1 MLDDAGDARYL
12 YHLCP
17 LMCWYYTFY
26 ILFNLVN
33 DRMENNLRFL
43 TQHFFH
49 EIRMR
54 RTHECT
60 KMKRCG
66 RWQRQNTQIPYTFI
80 IHELVYTLH
89 HQNHSSMKICNS
101 TVSSLLA
108 DGILPDFFFSFPYFF
123 ILLNFYVPHWLV
135 LSYYNAKWWIW
146 PCTQSR
152 WWCGDCGYSAHSRPT
167 GSFVPQHRRWPSA
180 QQHTNAQFYSEYERT
195 GNSSESSE
203 KKNTSGE

>member
-1 MLDDAGDARYL
+1 MKLECAVHTNARKWRDVEDDKDKTPKFLIHLL
-12 YHLCP
+12 YTNLST
-17 LMCWYYTFY
+17 LYTIKIIQVWKFV
-26 ILFNLVN
+26 IRLFLHCLP
-33 DRMENNLRFL
+33 M
-43 TQHFFH
+43 
-49 EIRMR
+49 
-54 RTHECT
+54 
-60 KMKRCG
+60 
-66 RWQRQNTQIPYTFI
+66 
-80 IHELVYTLH
+80 VYFP
-89 HQNHSSMKICNS
+89 I
-101 TVSSLLA
+101 
-108 DGILPDFFFSFPYFF
+108 FFFSFPYFF

-203 KKNTSGE
+203 TKNTSGE